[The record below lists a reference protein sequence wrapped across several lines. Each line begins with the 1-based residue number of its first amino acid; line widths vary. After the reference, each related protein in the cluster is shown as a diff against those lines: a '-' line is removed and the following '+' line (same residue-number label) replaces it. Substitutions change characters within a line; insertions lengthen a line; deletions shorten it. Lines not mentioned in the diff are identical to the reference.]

1 MGHISIIHEYFATTL
16 IIFTADL
23 ELWRFEPPWDTVGV
37 QSAKGHAFWFAYAA
51 LAFMAL
57 GGLISTYRADAQRE
71 LPLTFTLPWLALN
84 GLGCYVFPTS
94 GFSSV
99 VCNAAYL
106 VYLSP

>member
-1 MGHISIIHEYFATTL
+1 MGHISIIHEYLVTTL

-23 ELWRFEPPWDTVGV
+23 ELWRF
-37 QSAKGHAFWFAYAA
+37 KGHAFWFAYAA

-71 LPLTFTLPWLALN
+71 LPLSFALPWLALN

-106 VYLSP
+106 AYLSP